1 MLSSSYLPLS
11 RRYAAVVAACALPL
25 VLIIGGLAYFQ
36 SESLRRAQ
44 LETFASDL
52 AEAKLVVDGVTK
64 EALDHVSQLKAQ
76 AEDILSGR
84 IDAGSAQLSAL
95 LTAPRMR
102 SGEPVADALTL
113 DGIKGTP
120 FEPRL
125 GTLLA
130 APSRLGRAEPHEL
143 DMALALFEPMRLTHQ
158 VSPYLRWSYY
168 FSASG
173 AFITMFPFVTQEELV
188 AGYGHK
194 SVADMVDSYLTYD
207 VFVGVSPAKDDASR
221 PYWSPVYL
229 DAAGS
234 GWMVSHTAAVS
245 GERGFAGVVGTDLLL
260 SFLDDTL
267 GRIPMSVG
275 QLWIVNPKGEL
286 VADRARTPIEGES
299 TRHLSDV
306 LPPALA
312 QADPEFRTILATGQT
327 HLAGHNVFSVPVAG
341 TPWSLVY
348 VVSDRE
354 VNGMLAGRLLP
365 YGVILLALV
374 VMLIAAHQILRRQFI
389 WPAMA
394 LVDHLNAESVGGNP
408 RRKDVPKLWRPWT
421 DLVTNIF
428 AENRAAMRKL
438 AASEARYRNVVEVQS
453 DFILRVDPS
462 GRISFVND
470 AYCRR
475 IGRQRE
481 NLLGMRLTDF
491 IVLSPE
497 DRKAYEAL
505 FVTLTPDNPI
515 SQTEIRST
523 SPDGR
528 VLHTHWTDCGI
539 FDDGGKLVEIQSV
552 GRDVTEQKRIAEAL
566 AASEERYRNVVEAQT
581 EYVVRFDAQG
591 RMSFANDAYCR
602 LVGKTTEEL
611 LSPGWHYMDAY
622 DPDLGAGFAEIIG
635 RVSAAN
641 PVRHTD
647 AWGRLRDGRIV
658 HIGWTDRGMFD
669 ADGRL
674 LEIQAVGRDVTEQKR
689 AVEALEASEQ
699 RYRSVVETQ
708 TEFVVRQRPDGHLTF
723 VNEAYC
729 RASGMTRE
737 QLLDPN
743 WCDFDRLPEEERA
756 RLLVYLA
763 QLTPEN
769 PTGTIELRNSDA
781 RLDMRWSSWTDQG
794 FFDES
799 GRLIETQAVGRDIT
813 EQKRALEALEASEE
827 RYRSVVEA
835 QTEFVLRMTPDGYLT
850 FVNEAYCRYCNMTR
864 EQMLDPDYCDL
875 DQLPRDERQRFATH
889 IARLTP
895 DNPVASIELKNH
907 QMLRGTS
914 WSAWTDRGIFDE
926 SGKLV
931 EVQSVGRDI
940 TQRVRA
946 EQAREEA
953 ERLRRT
959 VLEAALD
966 GYVSID
972 SEGRI
977 VEFNPAAERIF
988 GHSSEDVLGRPMVDL
1003 IVPAHSRNRHM
1014 VGFTRHLETG
1024 QTSIIGKTL
1033 EVTALHAD
1041 GHEFPIEIVIVR
1053 SELGNS
1059 PIFIAYLRDLTEQK
1073 KAEAEIA
1080 ESAAR
1085 FRAIAEGVPLPI
1097 IITVLDEPEVLF
1109 ANERARQMLGL
1120 EVGQRGAV
1128 ALLSWHDPSRRR
1140 EIARMLAEEG
1150 AVDAFEA
1157 AMRTPAGE
1165 TLDVLIS
1172 ARRIQHEGR
1181 VAMFAAVTDITEQR
1195 RAEAEITRQRE
1206 NLHQSEKLS
1215 ALGSLLAGVAH
1226 ELNNPLS
1233 VVIGYSS
1240 MLKEFATDPAVSL
1253 RADKIHDAAERCS
1266 RIVRTFLAMARKK
1279 PPSRGPLD
1287 IAEVIAASLELTA
1300 YGLRS
1305 AGVEV
1310 VTKIPDGLPPV
1321 YGDADQLPQVFTNL
1335 LVNAQQALLSVP
1347 APRRLTIVACQEARG
1362 VEIVVADNGPGMKAD
1377 VAKRIFEPFFT
1388 TKPAGVGTGVGLSVC
1403 QAIVTAHDGRI
1414 SVESSEGKGARFT
1427 IFLPCVDSA
1436 AAAPAADAGAQ
1447 PQLSRHARVLV
1458 VDDEPDIAAMIA
1470 EMLRHDGHEAEV
1482 AGSAEAALAAVRGGG
1497 VDLVVS
1503 DIRMPGLDGPGFYRA
1518 LEGAAEGLADR
1529 VLFVT
1534 GDTLAPEI
1542 DRFISDTGAPVI
1554 EKPIDPILFRKAIA
1568 ERLAEMTRS
1577 PS

>member
-1 MLSSSYLPLS
+1 MPSSSYPPLS

-25 VLIIGGLAYFQ
+25 VLIIGGLAYYQ
-36 SESLRRAQ
+36 SQSQRRAQ
-44 LETFASDL
+44 LESFASDL
-52 AEAKLVVDGVTK
+52 AEAKLVVEGVTK

-84 IDAGSAQLSAL
+84 IDAGSAEVSAL
-95 LTAPRMR
+95 LAAPGTR
-102 SGEPVADALTL
+102 SGEPVADTLTL
-113 DGIKGTP
+113 DRIEGTP
-120 FEPRL
+120 FAPKL
-125 GTLLA
+125 GNLLA
-130 APSRLGRAEPHEL
+130 EPSRLGRAEPHEL
-143 DMALALFEPMRLTHQ
+143 DMALALFEPMRLTHK

-173 AFITMFPFVTQEELV
+173 AFITMYPFVPQEELV
-188 AGYGHK
+188 AGLGHK

-207 VFVGVSPAKDDASR
+207 VFVGVTPANNDASR

-260 SFLDDTL
+260 GFLDDTL
-267 GRIPMSVG
+267 ARIPMSVG

-286 VADRARTPIEGES
+286 VADRARTPVEGGA

-306 LPPALA
+306 MPPALA
-312 QADPEFRTILATGQT
+312 KADPEFKTILTTGQT
-327 HLAGHNVFSVPVAG
+327 HLGGHNVFSVPVAG
-341 TPWSLVY
+341 TPWSLVH
-348 VVSDRE
+348 VVSDSE

-374 VMLIAAHQILRRQFI
+374 VTLVAAHQMLRRQFI

-394 LVDHLNAESVGGNP
+394 LVDHLGAESAGGD
-408 RRKDVPKLWRPWT
+408 RHKIEVPKLWQPWAE
-421 DLVTNIF
+421 LVSRIF
-428 AENRAAMRKL
+428 AENRAAVQKL
-438 AASEARYRNVVEVQS
+438 AASEARYRNVVETQS
-453 DFILRVDPS
+453 DFILRVDPT
-462 GRISFVND
+462 GKISFVNE

-475 IGRQRE
+475 IGRPRE
-481 NLLGMRLTDF
+481 DLLGMRLTDF

-505 FVTLTPDNPI
+505 LATLTPGKPI

-528 VLHTHWTDCGI
+528 VLHTHWTDSGI
-539 FDDGGKLVEIQSV
+539 FDADGNLVELQSV
-552 GRDVTEQKRIAEAL
+552 GRDITEQKQTAEAL

-581 EYVVRFDAQG
+581 EYVVRFDARG

-602 LVGKTTEEL
+602 LVGKTEQEL
-611 LSPGWHYMDAY
+611 LDPGWQYMDAY
-622 DPDLGAGFAEIIG
+622 DPDLGASFQNILG
-635 RVSAAN
+635 RVSPEN
-641 PVRHTD
+641 PVCHTD
-647 AWGRLRDGRIV
+647 AKGRLRDGRIV
-658 HIGWTDRGMFD
+658 HIGWTDRGIFD

-674 LEIQAVGRDVTEQKR
+674 VEILGVGRDVTEQKR
-689 AVEALEASEQ
+689 ALEALEESEE

-708 TEFVVRQRPDGHLTF
+708 TELVVRQRPDGSLTF

-729 RASGMTRE
+729 RSSGMTRE
-737 QLLDPN
+737 ELLDPD
-743 WCDFDRLPEEERA
+743 WCDFDRLPDDERERLEAYLA
-756 RLLVYLA
+756 RL
-763 QLTPEN
+763 TPDN
-769 PTGTIELRNSDA
+769 PTGTIELRNVGGDGQVK
-781 RLDMRWSSWTDQG
+781 WESWTDRG

-864 EQMLDPDYCDL
+864 EQMLDPGYCDL
-875 DQLPRDERQRFATH
+875 DQLPRDERERFAGH
-889 IARLTP
+889 ISRLTP

-914 WSAWTDRGIFDE
+914 WSAWIDRGIFDE

-940 TQRVRA
+940 TERVKA

-966 GYVSID
+966 GYISID
-972 SEGRI
+972 TGGRI
-977 VEFNPAAERIF
+977 QEFNPAAERIF
-988 GHSSEDVLGRPMVDL
+988 GHRSADVLGQPMVDV
-1003 IVPAHSRNRHM
+1003 IVPAHSRDRHLA
-1014 VGFTRHLETG
+1014 GFTRHLETG
-1024 QTSIIGKTL
+1024 RRSIIGKPL

-1085 FRAIAEGVPLPI
+1085 FRAIAEGVPLPV

-1109 ANERARQMLGL
+1109 ANEPARQMLGL

-1128 ALLSWHDPSRRR
+1128 ALVSWQDPSRRR
-1140 EIARMLAEEG
+1140 EIARLLAEEG

-1240 MLKEFATDPAVSL
+1240 MLKEFSTDPATST
-1253 RADKIHDAAERCS
+1253 RADKIHEAAERCS

-1279 PPSRGPLD
+1279 PPSRAPVD
-1287 IAEVIAASLELTA
+1287 IGETVAASLELTA
-1300 YGLRS
+1300 YGLRT

-1310 VTKIPDGLPPV
+1310 TTHIEPDLPCV
-1321 YGDADQLPQVFTNL
+1321 SGDADQLPQVFTNL
-1335 LVNAQQALLSVP
+1335 VVNAQQALLAVP
-1347 APRRLTIVACQEARG
+1347 APRRLTIVAGRHGDG
-1362 VEIVVADNGPGMKAD
+1362 VEIVVADNGPGMGAD
-1377 VAKRIFEPFFT
+1377 VAKRIFEPFYT

-1403 QAIVTAHDGRI
+1403 QAIVAAHDGTI
-1414 SVESSEGKGARFT
+1414 SVDSAPGKGARFT
-1427 IFLPCVDSA
+1427 IFLPA
-1436 AAAPAADAGAQ
+1436 ATTAADPIAAQ
-1447 PQLSRHARVLV
+1447 ADEAIPAVRDARVLV
-1458 VDDEPDIAAMIA
+1458 VDDEADIAAMIA
-1470 EMLRHDGHEAEV
+1470 EILRNDGHRAEV
-1482 AGSAEAALAAVRGGG
+1482 ADNAEAALAAVRQGG
-1497 VDLVVS
+1497 VDLIVS

-1518 LEGAAEGLADR
+1518 LEDVAEGLADR

-1568 ERLAEMTRS
+1568 ERLAEMTRK